1 MNTQQ
6 RSDLIELLYTSA
18 DPGTFSNLDQLS
30 VEELLELASVM
41 DIGDL
46 A

>member
-18 DPGTFSNLDQLS
+18 DPGTFSNLEQLS
-30 VEELLELASVM
+30 LDELLELASIM
-41 DIGDL
+41 DQGEE
-46 A
+46 